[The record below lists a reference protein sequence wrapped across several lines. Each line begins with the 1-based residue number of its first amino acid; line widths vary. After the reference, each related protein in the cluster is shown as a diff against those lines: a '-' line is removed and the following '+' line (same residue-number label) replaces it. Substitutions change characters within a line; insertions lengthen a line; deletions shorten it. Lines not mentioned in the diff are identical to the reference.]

1 MIRIPK
7 LVSEDTQMKK
17 IIALIISA
25 TLLLSLSSCA
35 NSNGTST
42 ADKETTNDA
51 VSGEDAGG
59 NSDATKNNN
68 SDAGAIVLLPGELYQ
83 FDKDADGGPV
93 INGLT
98 LKGNQVGTAEF
109 NAKDPDVKGIR
120 CIFQLNEWVEF
131 YPDTNVNEGL
141 YVYVY
146 KHADDA
152 NVYTDMGFTEEDT
165 KVLATCTLEK
175 PEEADY
181 QWGALY
187 LNPEYADPD
196 VYDIVFVK
204 DGKAVAVMEA
214 KFFDESSI
222 EDKSDD
228 ELRAMMKDF

>member
-1 MIRIPK
+1 
-7 LVSEDTQMKK
+7 MKK
-17 IIALIISA
+17 ILALIISA
-25 TLLLSLSSCA
+25 TMLLSLSSCA
-35 NSNGTST
+35 NSNRTST
-42 ADKETTNDA
+42 ADKETTKDS
-51 VSGEDAGG
+51 VSGEDACG

-83 FDKDADGGPV
+83 FDKDV
-93 INGLT
+93 IKGIT
-98 LKGNQVGTAEF
+98 VKGNQLGSAGF
-109 NAKDPDVKGIR
+109 NDKDPDVKGIR

-131 YPDTNVNEGL
+131 YPDTSVNDGL
-141 YVYVY
+141 WVYVY

-187 LNPEYADPD
+187 LNPDYADPG

-214 KFFDESSI
+214 KFFDGLSI
-222 EDKSDD
+222 QEKSDE
-228 ELRAMMKDF
+228 ELSAMMKDF

>member
-93 INGLT
+93 IKGLT

-146 KHADDA
+146 RHADDA

>member
-1 MIRIPK
+1 
-7 LVSEDTQMKK
+7 MKK
-17 IIALIISA
+17 ILALIISA
-25 TLLLSLSSCA
+25 TMLLSLSSCA

-42 ADKETTNDA
+42 ADKETTKDSVA
-51 VSGEDAGG
+51 GEDAGG
-59 NSDATKNNN
+59 NSDATKKNN

-93 INGLT
+93 IKGLT
-98 LKGNQVGTAEF
+98 VKGNQFGSSEF
-109 NAKDPDVKGIR
+109 NEKDPDVKGIR
-120 CIFQLNEWVEF
+120 CIFGLNEWVEF
-131 YPDTNVNEGL
+131 YPDTSVNDGL
-141 YVYVY
+141 WVYVY

-175 PEEADY
+175 PEEAGY

-187 LNPEYADPD
+187 LNPDYADPG

-214 KFFDESSI
+214 KFFGGLSI
-222 EDKSDD
+222 QDKSDD

>member
-1 MIRIPK
+1 
-7 LVSEDTQMKK
+7 MKK
-17 IIALIISA
+17 IFALIISA
-25 TLLLSLSSCA
+25 AMLVSLAAC
-35 NSNGTST
+35 SNPKSAST
-42 ADKETTNDA
+42 PTTTA
-51 VSGEDAGG
+51 KAAGAEVDAGG
-59 NSDATKNNN
+59 DSDTNNN
-68 SDAGAIVLLPGELYQ
+68 NAASDAIVLLPGELYQ

-93 INGLT
+93 IKGLT
-98 LKGNQVGTAEF
+98 VKGNQVGTAEF

-131 YPDTNVNEGL
+131 YPDTTVTGGI

-152 NVYTDMGFTEEDT
+152 KVYTDMGFTEEDT

-187 LNPEYADPD
+187 LNPDYADPG

-214 KFFDESSI
+214 KFYAAESL

>member
-1 MIRIPK
+1 
-7 LVSEDTQMKK
+7 MKK
-17 IIALIISA
+17 FIALIISA
-25 TLLLSLSSCA
+25 TMLLSLSACNKGKGTPAPA
-35 NSNGTST
+35 N
-42 ADKETTNDA
+42 ETTKA
-51 VSGEDAGG
+51 AAGEGAGG
-59 NSDATKNNN
+59 NTDATKKNT
-68 SDAGAIVLLPGELYQ
+68 DAGAIVLLPGELYQ

-93 INGLT
+93 IKGLT
-98 LKGNQVGTAEF
+98 VKGNQVGTVEF

-120 CIFQLNEWVEF
+120 CIFALNEWVEF
-131 YPDTNVNEGL
+131 HPDTSVNDGL
-141 YVYVY
+141 WVYVY

-152 NVYTDMGFTEEDT
+152 KVYTDMGFTEEDT

-187 LNPEYADPD
+187 VNPDSAQPG

-214 KFFDESSI
+214 KFFKELSLQ
-222 EDKSDD
+222 DKSDD

>member
-1 MIRIPK
+1 
-7 LVSEDTQMKK
+7 MKK
-17 IIALIISA
+17 ILALIISA
-25 TLLLSLSSCA
+25 TMLLSLSSCA

-42 ADKETTNDA
+42 ADRETTNDA

-93 INGLT
+93 IKGLT
-98 LKGNQVGTAEF
+98 VKGNQVGTVEF

-131 YPDTNVNEGL
+131 YPDTTVTGGI

-152 NVYTDMGFTEEDT
+152 KVYTDMGFTEEDT

-187 LNPEYADPD
+187 VNPDNAQPG

-214 KFFDESSI
+214 KFFKELSLQ
-222 EDKSDD
+222 DKSDD
-228 ELRAMMKDF
+228 ELRAMMKNF

>member
-1 MIRIPK
+1 
-7 LVSEDTQMKK
+7 MKK
-17 IIALIISA
+17 LIALIISA
-25 TLLLSLSSCA
+25 TMLLSLSACNKGKGTPAPA
-35 NSNGTST
+35 N
-42 ADKETTNDA
+42 ATTKA
-51 VSGEDAGG
+51 AAAGEGAGG
-59 NSDATKNNN
+59 NTDATKKNT
-68 SDAGAIVLLPGELYQ
+68 DAGAIVLLPGELYQ

-93 INGLT
+93 IKGLT
-98 LKGNQVGTAEF
+98 VKGNQVGTAEF

-131 YPDTNVNEGL
+131 YPDTTVNDGL
-141 YVYVY
+141 WVYVY

-152 NVYTDMGFTEEDT
+152 KVYTDMGFTEEDT

-187 LNPEYADPD
+187 VKPEDAQPG

-214 KFFDESSI
+214 KFFDGLSLQ
-222 EDKSDD
+222 DKSDD

>member
-1 MIRIPK
+1 
-7 LVSEDTQMKK
+7 MKK

-51 VSGEDAGG
+51 VSGG

-93 INGLT
+93 IKGLT

-120 CIFQLNEWVEF
+120 CIFQLDEWVEF
-131 YPDTNVNEGL
+131 YPDTSVNDGL
-141 YVYVY
+141 WVYVY

-175 PEEADY
+175 PEEAGD

-187 LNPEYADPD
+187 LSPDYADPD

>member
-1 MIRIPK
+1 
-7 LVSEDTQMKK
+7 MKK
-17 IIALIISA
+17 ILALIISA
-25 TLLLSLSSCA
+25 TMLLSLSSCA
-35 NSNGTST
+35 NSNRTST
-42 ADKETTNDA
+42 ADKETTKDS
-51 VSGEDAGG
+51 VSGEDACG

-83 FDKDADGGPV
+83 FDKDV
-93 INGLT
+93 IKGIT
-98 LKGNQVGTAEF
+98 VKGNQLGSAGF
-109 NAKDPDVKGIR
+109 NDKDPDVKGIR
-120 CIFQLNEWVEF
+120 CIFQLNEWGEF
-131 YPDTNVNEGL
+131 YRDTSVNDGL
-141 YVYVY
+141 WVYVY
-146 KHADDA
+146 KHEEDD

-187 LNPEYADPD
+187 LNPDYADPG

-214 KFFDESSI
+214 KFYAAESLG
-222 EDKSDD
+222 DKSDD

>member
-1 MIRIPK
+1 
-7 LVSEDTQMKK
+7 MKK
-17 IIALIISA
+17 ILALIISA
-25 TLLLSLSSCA
+25 TMLLSLSSCA
-35 NSNGTST
+35 NSNETST
-42 ADKETTNDA
+42 ADKETTQDSVA
-51 VSGEDAGG
+51 GEDAGG

-93 INGLT
+93 IKGLT
-98 LKGNQVGTAEF
+98 VKGNQVGTEEF

-131 YPDTNVNEGL
+131 YPDTSVNDGL
-141 YVYVY
+141 WVYVY

-152 NVYTDMGFTEEDT
+152 NVYTDMSFTEEDT

-181 QWGALY
+181 QWGSLY
-187 LNPEYADPD
+187 LNPDDVQPG
-196 VYDIVFVK
+196 VYDIVIVK

-214 KFFDESSI
+214 KFAKEGDL
-222 EDKSDD
+222 DGKSDD

>member
-1 MIRIPK
+1 MKRVVA
-7 LVSEDTQMKK
+7 LV
-17 IIALIISA
+17 IACA
-25 TLLLSLSSCA
+25 MSLALFGCGK
-35 NSNGTST
+35 SNGTST
-42 ADKETTNDA
+42 SDKETTKNTVA
-51 VSGEDAGG
+51 GEDNGGGG
-59 NSDATKNNN
+59 NTDATNNTKP
-68 SDAGAIVLLPGELYQ
+68 DAGAIVLLPGELYQ
-83 FDKDADGGPV
+83 FDKDAADGPV
-93 INGLT
+93 IKGLT
-98 LKGNQVGTAEF
+98 LKGNQCGTTEF

-131 YPDTNVNEGL
+131 YPDTTVTRGI

-152 NVYTDMGFTEEDT
+152 KVYTDMGFTEEDT

-187 LNPEYADPD
+187 LNPDYADPG

-214 KFFDESSI
+214 KFFVESSLQ
-222 EDKSDD
+222 DKSDD

>member
-1 MIRIPK
+1 
-7 LVSEDTQMKK
+7 MKK
-17 IIALIISA
+17 ILALIISA
-25 TLLLSLSSCA
+25 TMLLSLSSCNTAKRTQASA
-35 NSNGTST
+35 N
-42 ADKETTNDA
+42 ETTKA
-51 VSGEDAGG
+51 AAAGEGAGG
-59 NSDATKNNN
+59 NADATKKNT
-68 SDAGAIVLLPGELYQ
+68 DAGAIVLLPGELYQ

-93 INGLT
+93 IKGLT
-98 LKGNQVGTAEF
+98 LKGNQYGSAEF
-109 NAKDPDVKGIR
+109 NDKAPDVKGIR
-120 CIFQLNEWVEF
+120 CIFALNEWVEF
-131 YPDTNVNEGL
+131 YPDTAVTEGI

-152 NVYTDMGFTEEDT
+152 KVYTDMGFTEEDT